1 MSILS
6 SISVAA
12 PAKINLYLHITGKRD
27 DGYHTLGSLV
37 AFAEIGDR
45 IDISEHET
53 LTLHIDGAFAD
64 RFSGAEKSTEP
75 DSANIVIKATR
86 GLSTLLGIEPNF
98 KINLHK
104 TLPLAAGIGGGSAD
118 AAATVKAIL
127 QFHDIDPASVK
138 ELDAFLLSLGADVPV
153 CFYGQPCHMSG
164 IGEIIRPAAG
174 VPPLHMVLVNP
185 LEACSTAEI
194 FRQLNG
200 KFTPDDD
207 YAAAWDDARSFIS
220 FLQSRGN
227 DMEDAAV
234 SVTPVIADILCDIAA
249 SANCLLSRM
258 SGSGATCFG
267 LYETAAD
274 ATAAAAQIQSTHP
287 QFWVRKTTLL
297 T

>member
-1 MSILS
+1 MSLTS
-6 SISVAA
+6 SITVAA

-37 AFAEIGDR
+37 VFAEIGDR
-45 IDISEHET
+45 IDISENDT
-53 LTLHIDGAFAD
+53 LALHIDGAFAD
-64 RFSGAEKSTEP
+64 RFHGSEKTADPEST
-75 DSANIVIKATR
+75 NIVIKAAR
-86 GLSTLLGIEPNF
+86 GLCDLLGIAPDF
-98 KINLHK
+98 KLTLHK
-104 TLPLAAGIGGGSAD
+104 TLPLASGIGGGSAD

-127 QFHDIDPASVK
+127 QFHDLDPATVK
-138 ELDAFLLSLGADVPV
+138 GLDDFLLSLGADVPV

-164 IGEIIRPAAG
+164 IGEIIKPAQG

-194 FRQLNG
+194 FKQLNG
-200 KFTPDDD
+200 QFTPDDD
-207 YAAAWDDARSFIS
+207 YAADWDDARSFIS

-234 SVTPVIADILCDIAA
+234 SVTPVIADILCDLAA
-249 SANCLLSRM
+249 TQNCLLSRM

-274 ATAAAAQIQSTHP
+274 AAAAAAQIQSARP
-287 QFWVRKTTLL
+287 QFWVRKTALL